1 MFVLVINS
9 GSSSIKY
16 RLYDVASRSAVTS
29 GVAARIG
36 EAGSY
41 LETQGSDGGTRCTQQ
56 VIATHA
62 QALGLILAALV
73 KPGPGAP
80 LASLAEIGAVGHRA
94 VHGGDIFVESVR
106 ITDDVIAQMERCIPL
121 APLHNPPNLMGMRE
135 ARRLLPGVPQ
145 VAVFDTAFHQSMPP
159 QAYTYALP
167 GKWRR
172 DHHLRRYGFHGTS
185 YRYVCSRAEAILARP
200 LSELQMV
207 VCHLGNGCS
216 MAAVKHG
223 RAVDT
228 SMGLTPMEGLVMGTR
243 SGDVDPGI
251 VLHLLRELGMTAAE
265 ADHLLNHESGL
276 LGLSEVSN
284 DIRVITERAEG
295 GDERCQ
301 LALDVFTYR
310 TRKYVGAY
318 AAAMGGIDTLV
329 FTGGIGE
336 HSATVRRMVCSKLAF
351 LGIALDNTAN
361 RGARGVEA
369 DIGES
374 GAKVRVLVVPTDEEQ
389 MIAMDTIA
397 LGIPSAAAAGDR

>member
-9 GSSSIKY
+9 GSSSVKY
-16 RLYDVASRSAVTS
+16 RLYDIASGSAVTH

-36 EAGSY
+36 EVGSY
-41 LETQGSDGGTRCTQQ
+41 LEIQGTDSGTRRTQQ
-56 VIATHA
+56 VVATHA
-62 QALGLILAALV
+62 QALELILAALV
-73 KPGPGAP
+73 RPAPGAP

-94 VHGGDIFVESVR
+94 VHGGDAFVESVQ
-106 ITDDVIAQMERCIPL
+106 ITDDVIVEMERCVPL

-159 QAYTYALP
+159 EAYTYALP
-167 GKWRR
+167 GRWRR
-172 DHHLRRYGFHGTS
+172 EHHLRRYGFHGTS
-185 YRYVCSRAEAILARP
+185 YRYVCGRAGAMLARP
-200 LSELQMV
+200 LSELRMV

-216 MAAVKHG
+216 MVAVKHG

-228 SMGLTPMEGLVMGTR
+228 SMGFTPMEGLVMGTR

-251 VLHLLRELGMTAAE
+251 VLHLTRGLQMTAAE
-265 ADHLLNHESGL
+265 VDHLLNQESGL

-284 DIRVITERAEG
+284 DMRVITERAEA
-295 GDERCQ
+295 GDEGCR

-310 TRKYVGAY
+310 ARKYVGAY

-336 HSATVRRMVCSKLAF
+336 NSATVRHMVCTRLAF
-351 LGIALDNTAN
+351 LGIALDDTAN
-361 RGARGVEA
+361 RSACGVEA
-369 DIGES
+369 DIS
-374 GAKVRVLVVPTDEEQ
+374 GPGASVRVLVVPTDEER

-397 LGIPSAAAAGDR
+397 LGIRSVPAAGDP

>member
-1 MFVLVINS
+1 MFILVINS

-16 RLYDVASRSAVTS
+16 RLYDVASGSAVTH

-41 LETQGSDGGTRCTQQ
+41 LEIHGTDSGRHRTQQ

-62 QALGLILAALV
+62 RALELILAALV
-73 KPGPGAP
+73 RPAPGAP

-94 VHGGDIFVESVR
+94 VHGGDAFVESVR
-106 ITDDVIAQMERCIPL
+106 ITDDVIAEMERCVPL

-159 QAYTYALP
+159 EACTYALP
-167 GKWRR
+167 GRWRR
-172 DHHLRRYGFHGTS
+172 EHHLRRYGFHGTS
-185 YRYVCSRAEAILARP
+185 YRYVCGRVGAMLARP

-216 MAAVKHG
+216 MVAVSHG

-228 SMGLTPMEGLVMGTR
+228 SMGFTPMEGLVMGTR

-251 VLHLLRELGMTAAE
+251 VLHLTRGLGMTAAE
-265 ADHLLNHESGL
+265 ADHLLNQESGL

-284 DIRVITERAEG
+284 DMRVITERAEA
-295 GDERCQ
+295 GDERCR

-336 HSATVRRMVCSKLAF
+336 NSATVRRMVCTRLAF
-351 LGIALDNTAN
+351 LGIALDDTAN
-361 RGARGVEA
+361 QRACGVEA
-369 DIGES
+369 DIS
-374 GAKVRVLVVPTDEEQ
+374 GPMADVRVLVVPTDEEW

-397 LGIPSAAAAGDR
+397 LGIRSAAAAGDP

>member
-9 GSSSIKY
+9 GSSSVKY
-16 RLYDVASRSAVTS
+16 RLYDIASGSAVTH

-36 EAGSY
+36 EVGSY
-41 LETQGSDGGTRCTQQ
+41 LEIHGTDGGTRRTQQ
-56 VIATHA
+56 VVATHA
-62 QALGLILAALV
+62 QALELILAALV
-73 KPGPGAP
+73 RPAPGAP

-94 VHGGDIFVESVR
+94 VHGGDAFVESVQ
-106 ITDDVIAQMERCIPL
+106 ITDDVIAEMERCVPL

-159 QAYTYALP
+159 EAYTYALP
-167 GKWRR
+167 GRWRR
-172 DHHLRRYGFHGTS
+172 EHHLRRYGFHGTS
-185 YRYVCSRAEAILARP
+185 YRYVCGRAGAMLARP
-200 LSELQMV
+200 LSELRMV

-216 MAAVKHG
+216 MVAVKHG

-228 SMGLTPMEGLVMGTR
+228 SMGFTPMEGLVMGTR

-251 VLHLLRELGMTAAE
+251 VLHLTRGLQMTAAE
-265 ADHLLNHESGL
+265 VDHLLNQESGL

-284 DIRVITERAEG
+284 DMRVITERAEA
-295 GDERCQ
+295 GDEGCR

-310 TRKYVGAY
+310 ARKYVGAY

-336 HSATVRRMVCSKLAF
+336 NSATVRHMVCTRLAF
-351 LGIALDNTAN
+351 LGIALDDTAN
-361 RGARGVEA
+361 RSACGVEA
-369 DIGES
+369 DIS
-374 GAKVRVLVVPTDEEQ
+374 GPGASVRVLVVPTDEER

-397 LGIPSAAAAGDR
+397 LGIRSATAAGDR